1 MNISGIR
8 KKLTT
13 EPCLQAAEKISYEEG
28 AHMDKELNPQQRP
41 KVILT
46 GASGYIGHN
55 LMQKLIEDYDVIA
68 LSRHGS
74 SHEDE
79 DHVEWRSCDFYS
91 MDDALESLQGADY
104 AFYLIHSMMPTAK
117 LTQGDFEDMDAILAD
132 HFARAARKNGIKQI
146 VYLSGIVPD
155 GVPEEELSRHLRSR
169 LEVQRV
175 LESSGVPVTT
185 IRAGLIVGPQGSSFP
200 ILYKLVQRLP
210 VMTLPTWTR
219 TKTHAIALD
228 DVLNSLKNSLGNED
242 VKGRAVDVGGPDVM
256 SYKEMMQQM
265 AEVLDVKRRFID
277 VPFLTVNLSR
287 LWVTLVTREPREMTY
302 PLIESLI
309 HPMVAH
315 SDMKVEGISDGH
327 IPFKQAAKDSLEEE
341 KKKKEDAERKQRESS
356 RNEESKPTK
365 QEETVTKADVRS
377 VQRVTLPEGKDA
389 RWAGEYYIHW
399 LGKAM
404 LLRPFIRTE
413 TSEDGVSRIFIRF
426 FSRPILELSYD
437 ASRSD
442 ENRAVY
448 RITGGMF
455 ANAKDAHHGRLE
467 FLMIPGSSDCVVAI
481 HDYMPSMP
489 WFLYKYTQAKLHLV
503 VMYAFRKHLE
513 SQGSL
518 GKSSTSK
525 KAGGSVGIPS
535 SLEAKS

>member
-1 MNISGIR
+1 
-8 KKLTT
+8 
-13 EPCLQAAEKISYEEG
+13 
-28 AHMDKELNPQQRP
+28 MDHQPVSELPDEQKERP

-55 LMQKLIEDYDVIA
+55 LMRKLKEDYDIIA
-68 LSRHGS
+68 LSRHGDS
-74 SHEDE
+74 REDE
-79 DHVEWRSCDFYS
+79 EHVEWRSCDFYS
-91 MDDALESLQGADY
+91 MDDALKALQGADY

-155 GVPEEELSRHLRSR
+155 GIPEEELSRHLRSR
-169 LEVQRV
+169 LEVQRI

-200 ILYKLVQRLP
+200 ILYRLVQRLP
-210 VMTLPTWTR
+210 IMSLPTWTR

-228 DVLNSLKNSLGNED
+228 DVLNSLKNSLGNEK
-242 VKGRAVDVGGPDVM
+242 VCGRAVDVGGPDVM
-256 SYKEMMQQM
+256 SYKEMMMQM
-265 AEVLDVKRRFID
+265 AEVLNVERKFID
-277 VPFLTVNLSR
+277 LPFLTVKLSR
-287 LWVTLVTREPREMTY
+287 LWVTLVTGAPREMAY

-315 SDMKVEGISDGH
+315 PNMKVEGISEGRKT
-327 IPFKQAAKDSLEEE
+327 FKEAAKESLEEE
-341 KKKKEDAERKQRESS
+341 RKKKEEAQQKQESS
-356 RNEESKPTK
+356 KGEKSKSDESKESV
-365 QEETVTKADVRS
+365 QKADVRS
-377 VQRVTLPEGKDA
+377 VQRVTLPEGRNA
-389 RWAGEYYIHW
+389 QWAGEYYTEW
-399 LGKAM
+399 LGKA
-404 LLRPFIRTE
+404 LRPFIRTE
-413 TSEDGVSRIFIRF
+413 VSEDGVSRIYIRF
-426 FSRPILELSYD
+426 FRRPILELTYD

-442 ENRAVY
+442 GDRAVY

-489 WFLYKYTQAKLHLV
+489 WFLYKYTQAKLHLI

-513 SQGSL
+513 HKGNL

-525 KAGGSVGIPS
+525 KSGGSVGTVS
-535 SLEAKS
+535 SAKAEG

>member
-1 MNISGIR
+1 
-8 KKLTT
+8 
-13 EPCLQAAEKISYEEG
+13 
-28 AHMDKELNPQQRP
+28 MDKETDNQPRTELSETPQERP
-41 KVILT
+41 RVILT

-55 LMQKLIEDYDVIA
+55 LMRKLREDYDIIA

-79 DHVEWRSCDFYS
+79 EHVEWRSCDFYS
-91 MDDALESLQGADY
+91 MDDALKALQGADY

-169 LEVQRV
+169 LEVQRI

-210 VMTLPTWTR
+210 VMSLPIWTR

-228 DVLNSLKNSLGNED
+228 DVLNSLKNSLGNEK
-242 VKGRAVDVGGPDVM
+242 VCGRPVDVGGPDVM
-256 SYKEMMQQM
+256 SYKEMMMQM
-265 AEVLDVKRRFID
+265 ADVLGVERRFID
-277 VPFLTVNLSR
+277 IPLLTVKLSR
-287 LWVTLVTREPREMTY
+287 LWVTLVTGAPREMAY

-315 SDMKVEGISDGH
+315 PDLKVEGISDGRLT
-327 IPFKQAAKDSLEEE
+327 FKEAAKKSLEEE
-341 KKKKEDAERKQRESS
+341 KKKKEESERKERESS
-356 RNEESKPTK
+356 RNEESKPTSDEQK
-365 QEETVTKADVRS
+365 VQKADVRS
-377 VQRVTLPEGKDA
+377 VQRVTLPEGRNA
-389 RWAGEYYIHW
+389 EWAGEYYIEW
-399 LGKAM
+399 LGKA
-404 LLRPFIRTE
+404 LRPFVRTE
-413 TSEDGVSRIFIRF
+413 TGEDGVNRIYIRF
-426 FSRPILELSYD
+426 FSRPILELTYD

-442 ENRAVY
+442 GERAVY

-489 WFLYKYTQAKLHLV
+489 WFLYKYTQAKLHLI

-513 SQGSL
+513 RRGNL

-525 KAGGSVGIPS
+525 KSGGSVGTVPS
-535 SLEAKS
+535 AKIEG

>member
-1 MNISGIR
+1 
-8 KKLTT
+8 
-13 EPCLQAAEKISYEEG
+13 
-28 AHMDKELNPQQRP
+28 MDKETNDQQRP

-68 LSRHGS
+68 LSRHGD

-79 DHVEWRSCDFYS
+79 EHVEWRSCDFYS

-155 GVPEEELSRHLRSR
+155 DVPEEELSRHLRSR
-169 LEVQRV
+169 LEVQRI
-175 LESSGVPVTT
+175 LESSDVPVTT

-210 VMTLPTWTR
+210 IMTLPTWTR

-242 VKGRAVDVGGPDVM
+242 VKGRAVDVGGPDIM

-265 AEVLDVKRRFID
+265 AEVLEVKRRFID
-277 VPFLTVNLSR
+277 LPLLTVNLSR
-287 LWVTLVTREPREMTY
+287 LWVSLITGSPKEMAY

-315 SDMKVEGISDGH
+315 PDLKVEGISDGKVT
-327 IPFKQAAKDSLEEE
+327 FKQAARDSLEEE
-341 KKKKEDAERKQRESS
+341 EKKKQDAERKQRESS
-356 RNEESKPTK
+356 RNEESKPTENEK
-365 QEETVTKADVRS
+365 KVEKSDVRS

-389 RWAGEYYIHW
+389 RWAGEYYIQW
-399 LGKAM
+399 LGKSIM
-404 LLRPFIRTE
+404 RPFIRTE
-413 TSEDGVSRIFIRF
+413 TGEDGVSRIYIRF
-426 FSRPILELSYD
+426 FSKPILELSYD

-442 ENRAVY
+442 NERAVY

-489 WFLYKYTQAKLHLV
+489 WFLYKYTQAKLHLA

-513 SQGSL
+513 RKGSL
-518 GKSSTSK
+518 GKSSTSN
-525 KAGGSVGIPS
+525 KAGGSVGTPA

>member
-1 MNISGIR
+1 
-8 KKLTT
+8 
-13 EPCLQAAEKISYEEG
+13 
-28 AHMDKELNPQQRP
+28 MDKETNDQQRP

-55 LMQKLIEDYDVIA
+55 LMQKLIEDHDVIA
-68 LSRHGS
+68 LSRHGD

-79 DHVEWRSCDFYS
+79 EHVEWRSCDFYS

-155 GVPEEELSRHLRSR
+155 DVPEEELSRHLRSR
-169 LEVQRV
+169 LEVQRI

-210 VMTLPTWTR
+210 IMTLPTWTR

-242 VKGRAVDVGGPDVM
+242 VKGRAVDVGGPDIM

-265 AEVLDVKRRFID
+265 AEVLEVKRRFID
-277 VPFLTVNLSR
+277 LPLLTVNLSR
-287 LWVTLVTREPREMTY
+287 LWVSLITGSPKEMAY

-315 SDMKVEGISDGH
+315 PDLKVEGISDGKVT
-327 IPFKQAAKDSLEEE
+327 FKQAARDSLEEE
-341 KKKKEDAERKQRESS
+341 EKKKEDAERKQRESS
-356 RNEESKPTK
+356 RNEESKPT
-365 QEETVTKADVRS
+365 ENETKVKKSDVRS

-389 RWAGEYYIHW
+389 RWAGEYYIQW
-399 LGKAM
+399 LGKSIM
-404 LLRPFIRTE
+404 RPFIRTE
-413 TSEDGVSRIFIRF
+413 TSEDGVSRIYIRF
-426 FSRPILELSYD
+426 FSKPILELSYD

-442 ENRAVY
+442 NERAVY

-455 ANAKDAHHGRLE
+455 ANAKDSHHGRLE

-489 WFLYKYTQAKLHLV
+489 WFLYKYTQAKLHLA

-513 SQGSL
+513 RKGSL

-525 KAGGSVGIPS
+525 KAGGSVGTPA